1 MSSKIPKTAIVAGG
15 IAIAAASSKKKKTK
29 RSGAHSAKS
38 GSVRRGVRVSDNC
51 SSVEVVSPDVFDNFT
66 YGAYE
71 ELMAVDPS
79 YSVFQITDALFG
91 EVAPDCSAFPEEPE
105 SADVAEL
112 YAVIARMVTLYM
124 SQDPRVEGK
133 VGDRIS
139 EAQSV
144 GFTDWYRSWRNYPSA
159 QVPQAPSTVVSFSSD
174 YSNYKIGEEW
184 YEKVLV
190 PFVATAKDQGR
201 LGSVFE
207 DFLESHMV
215 AFGIDRVPMSELPL
229 DNPTVQD
236 FMRMLEASI
245 KSASVES

>member
-15 IAIAAASSKKKKTK
+15 IAIAAASSRKKKT
-29 RSGAHSAKS
+29 RGAGGPSS
-38 GSVRRGVRVSDNC
+38 IPGSVRRGVRVSDDC
-51 SSVEVVSPDVFDNFT
+51 SSVDIVNRGVFDNFT

-112 YAVIARMVTLYM
+112 YAVIARMVALYM

-139 EAQSV
+139 EAQAV
-144 GFTDWYRSWRNYPSA
+144 GFTDWYRSWRNYPSSD
-159 QVPQAPSTVVSFSSD
+159 VPQAPSTVVSFSSD
-174 YSNYKIGEEW
+174 YSNYKIGEDW
-184 YEKVLV
+184 YAQILV
-190 PFVATAKDQGR
+190 PFVANAKDQGR
-201 LGSVFE
+201 LDSAFE
-207 DFLESHMV
+207 DFLNTYMV
-215 AFGIDRVPMSELPL
+215 AFGVDRVPMSELPL